1 MHTGLSSCTLLFT
14 LILQLNS
21 DPALIFRV
29 ADVLVP
35 VFALVAIGYFY
46 AKRFSADLRLANEL
60 NMRLFVPALVFD
72 SLTQKS
78 FDIGA
83 HPWLVLAGL
92 MVILGSG
99 LLSWP
104 IARFSR
110 QTIASFV
117 PPMMFNNCGN
127 MGLPVALLAFG
138 APGMQLALVL
148 FMVSNMLHF
157 TLGVRI
163 VSGRMHFGEVFFNAV
178 NIATILGLVFS
189 MQKLSIPQ
197 VVAAP
202 VSMLGQVAI
211 PLMLVSLGIRMTDF
225 NPNMLR
231 IGLLAGLVRPLV
243 GLISAVLAVWVI
255 PLDDF
260 EQKLLFLFAAMPPA
274 VLNYLFAEQYAQ
286 SPHAVASMVIVGNA
300 VSIVVLYVTLMF
312 IL

>member
-1 MHTGLSSCTLLFT
+1 VS
-14 LILQLNS
+14 S

-35 VFALVAIGYFY
+35 VFALVAVGYFY
-46 AKRFSADLRLANEL
+46 AKRFSADIRVANEL

-78 FDIGA
+78 FDISA
-83 HPWLVLAGL
+83 HPWLVVAGL
-92 MVILGSG
+92 VVIFGSG

-104 IARFSR
+104 IARLSR
-110 QTIASFV
+110 QTIAGFV

-138 APGMQLALVL
+138 APGLQLALVL

-178 NIATILGLVFS
+178 NVATVLGLFFS
-189 MQKLSIPQ
+189 LQQLSIPQ
-197 VVAAP
+197 VVAVP
-202 VSMLGQVAI
+202 VNMAGQVAI
-211 PLMLVSLGIRMTDF
+211 PLMLVSLGIRMTGF
-225 NPNMLR
+225 SRSMLSV
-231 IGLLAGLVRPLV
+231 GLLAGIVRPAV
-243 GLISAVLAVWVI
+243 GLISAALAIWFL

-260 EQKLLFLFAAMPPA
+260 EQKLLILFAAMPPA
-274 VLNYLFAEQYAQ
+274 VLNYLFAEQYGQ
-286 SPHAVASMVIVGNA
+286 SPQAVASMVIVGNA
-300 VSIVVLYVTLMF
+300 LSILVLYVILMF